1 VAERRAGTVT
11 YREAGAEYFA
21 KRALR
26 RHARVWSL
34 WALGVGAVISGDFFG
49 WNFGLAYGFGGLLI
63 ATIVITVMYFGLCY
77 SIAEMSPALPH
88 TGGAY
93 SFSRSAMGPWGGF
106 TTGVA
111 ETIEYVVTPAVIV
124 AGIGFYMQSIFR
136 DLFDQSPPLW
146 AWWLIFY
153 VIFVGLN
160 FIGIELTMRFTVF
173 ITLASLAILAV
184 FFVGAIPNFDF
195 DKWALGDQGWLPDG
209 IPGIFYALP
218 FAIWFYL
225 AIEELP
231 LAAEE
236 SHDPK
241 RDIPKGTIYGLLT
254 LVVTGFAV
262 LFLNSGI
269 SPGSGELAESGEP
282 LNDGLKTIFGSGT
295 ATSIL
300 ALIAVTGLVASFHTI
315 IYAYGRNIFSL
326 SRAGYYPHALSVTH
340 GRRNT
345 PYVALLLGAA
355 IGYGLVFL
363 LDQATTHDWLGGN
376 LGAALLTM
384 AVFGAVISYFM
395 QTVAF
400 VLLRRRLPDIERPYR
415 SPVGEWGA
423 LVAAAIAFVSLVSLF
438 WNSDYRP
445 GVVGVAIFYAVAV
458 AYFALIGRHKLVL
471 SPEEEFA
478 VTRGIHGHPEREG
491 YGVTERE
498 ELRPGTAARPPEAP
512 PGPAPTGN

>member
-1 VAERRAGTVT
+1 MAERGGIT
-11 YREAGAEYFA
+11 YRETSADYFD
-21 KRALR
+21 KRLLR

-63 ATIVITVMYFGLCY
+63 ATIVITVMYFGLCW

-124 AGIGFYMQSIFR
+124 AGIGFYMESISN
-136 DLFDQSPPLW
+136 DLFGGSPPLW
-146 AWWLIFY
+146 VWWLAFY
-153 VIFVGLN
+153 AVFVGLN
-160 FIGIELTMRFTVF
+160 FIGIEATMRFTVF
-173 ITLASLAILAV
+173 ICLAALAV
-184 FFVGAIPNFDF
+184 LVVFYIGAIPNFDF
-195 DKWALGDQGWLPDG
+195 DRWAIGDQGWLPDG

-241 RDIPKGTIYGLLT
+241 RDIPKGTIYGLIT
-254 LVVTGFAV
+254 LVITGFLI

-269 SPGSGELAESGEP
+269 SPGSEVLSESGEP
-282 LNDGLKTIFGSGT
+282 LNDGLKTIFGEGT
-295 ATSIL
+295 ATSLL
-300 ALIAVTGLVASFHTI
+300 ALVAVTGLVASFHTI

-326 SRAGYYPHALSVTH
+326 SRAGYYPHFLSVTH
-340 GRRNT
+340 GRTNT
-345 PYVALLLGAA
+345 PYVALFAGAVV
-355 IGYGLVFL
+355 GFGLTLL
-363 LDQATTHDWLGGN
+363 LDQAQKNEWIGGN
-376 LGAALLTM
+376 LGAALLSM
-384 AVFGAVISYFM
+384 AVFGAVISYAM
-395 QTVAF
+395 QTF
-400 VLLRRRLPDIERPYR
+400 SFILLRRRMPEIERPYV

-423 LVAAAIAFVSLVSLF
+423 AVASLIALISLVALF

-445 GVVGVAIFYAVAV
+445 GVVATAIFYAIAV
-458 AYFALIGRHKLVL
+458 AYFAFAGRHRLVL

-478 VTRGIHGHPEREG
+478 MTRGVHGHPETEG

-498 ELRPGTAARPPEAP
+498 RFGPTTGEPVPPPVPETP
-512 PGPAPTGN
+512 S